1 MAGSARTLDLP
12 RAACQR
18 SSAVT
23 VLPTWMRRALL
34 TTAAMNV
41 LGAGL
46 FLPSAGALR
55 EIAGVPPGEH
65 AVYLLTIAMF
75 VLLFGIGYLYLGLV
89 GRADPLFIAISAAG
103 KLSFVAILVFSWLS
117 GAVSIRAPLM
127 AVGDLVF
134 GLLFLTWLLGDARR
148 A

>member
-1 MAGSARTLDLP
+1 VQAIG
-12 RAACQR
+12 
-18 SSAVT
+18 AVIA
-23 VLPTWMRRALL
+23 LPTWMRRALL
-34 TTAAMNV
+34 TTAVMNV

-55 EIAGVPPGEH
+55 ALAGVPAGEH

-75 VLLFGIGYLYLGLV
+75 VLLFGLGYLYCGIT

-117 GAVSIRAPLM
+117 GAVSLRAPLS

-134 GLLFLTWLLGDARR
+134 GLMFLTWLLGDARR
-148 A
+148 T

>member
-1 MAGSARTLDLP
+1 MRRTLL
-12 RAACQR
+12 AT
-18 SSAVT
+18 AV
-23 VLPTWMRRALL
+23 
-34 TTAAMNV
+34 MNV
-41 LGAGL
+41 FGAGL
-46 FLPSAGALR
+46 FLPSAVALR
-55 EIAGVPPGEH
+55 ALAGVPPAEH
-65 AVYLLTIAMF
+65 PVYLLTIAMF
-75 VLLFGIGYLYLGLV
+75 VLLFGAGYLYSGLV

-103 KLSFVAILVFSWLS
+103 KLSFVGILVFSWLS